1 MTRKIQVGTIPYLN
15 GRPLIEGYEALSDRA
30 DFTFVPPSTLSRMLA
45 EESLDIGLVSCVEYL
60 RGNYKILPGVG
71 VVSRGAVN
79 SVLLT
84 GAVPIEEA
92 RTVNLDPSSL
102 TSCTLAALWYRL
114 RLCRNPVFSRYPIGS
129 PAALKCDAQLAIGDE
144 GLFRSGG
151 APYQQDLGA
160 AWEAWMGHPFVYA
173 AWLVRKGVSL
183 GSVREFLMAAPDHHT
198 PDSLRELAEKAS
210 SRLGLDGPT
219 CLRYLSHSLQFK
231 LTREAVLGLES
242 FLTLAVE
249 NYSWLHKIVSDLPP
263 LGIKAPVRIAFYPS
277 ESRCQTAGS

>member
-1 MTRKIQVGTIPYLN
+1 
-15 GRPLIEGYEALSDRA
+15 
-30 DFTFVPPSTLSRMLA
+30 MLA
-45 EESLDIGLVSCVEYL
+45 EEALDIGLVSCVEYL
-60 RGNYKILPGVG
+60 RGNYEILPGVG

-102 TSCTLAALWYRL
+102 TSCTLTALWYRL
-114 RLCRNPVFSRYPIGS
+114 RLRRDPIFSRYPIGS
-129 PAALKCDAQLAIGDE
+129 SKALRCDAQLAIGDE

-173 AWLVRKGVSL
+173 AWLVRKGVHL
-183 GSVREFLMAAPDHHT
+183 GSIGEFLMAAPDHHT

-242 FLTLAVE
+242 FLTMAVE
-249 NYSWLHKIVSDLPP
+249 NHSWLCEIIADLPP
-263 LGIKAPVRIAFYPS
+263 LGIKAPVRVAFHSS
-277 ESRCQTAGS
+277 ESCCQTAGS